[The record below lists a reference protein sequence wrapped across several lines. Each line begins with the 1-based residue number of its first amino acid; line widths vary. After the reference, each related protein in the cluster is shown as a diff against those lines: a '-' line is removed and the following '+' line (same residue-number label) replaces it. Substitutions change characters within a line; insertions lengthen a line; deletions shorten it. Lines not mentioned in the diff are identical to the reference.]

1 MQTFEVLVE
10 ETTSGSF
17 IVEAAS
23 AGEAMEAARRAYRS
37 GELVLEPGELTCAQL
52 CVAGK
57 DGACGAWEDVWS
69 RI

>member
-23 AGEAMEAARRAYRS
+23 VGEAMEAARRAYCS
-37 GELVLEPGELTCAQL
+37 VELVLEPGELMCAQL
-52 CVAGK
+52 CVAGEN
-57 DGACGAWEDVWS
+57 DASGAWEDV
-69 RI
+69 